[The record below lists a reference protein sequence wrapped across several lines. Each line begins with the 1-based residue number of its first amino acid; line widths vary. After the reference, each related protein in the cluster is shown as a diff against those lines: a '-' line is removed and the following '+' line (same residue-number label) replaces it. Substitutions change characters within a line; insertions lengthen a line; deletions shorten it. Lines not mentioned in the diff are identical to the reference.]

1 MSGISLKEKINMALR
16 GVVGV
21 LKQPAYLGLALL
33 AMVIFAM
40 IIFLSINWNFYGSLL
55 LSSLPIDGKLATL
68 WMMFT
73 RMVVDFKTPNGALL
87 LLVSILQ
94 GINIALLVYT
104 LKNNRQSNIST
115 KASSAAIGSGG
126 FAAIAAALGLGCVPC
141 GTSIILPIVSIFF
154 SSSAYAAAEAISGII
169 LILAFVV
176 SCYAI
181 YKTGFVAFAYTESHR
196 LEKE

>member
-1 MSGISLKEKINMALR
+1 MHGISFKEKLRMAF
-16 GVVGV
+16 GGMMGV
-21 LKQPAYLGLALL
+21 LKQPKYLVLALL
-33 AMVIFAM
+33 AMIVFAM

-55 LSSLPIDGKLATL
+55 LSSLPIDGKLETL

-73 RMVVDFKTPNGALL
+73 RMMADFTTPNGALL

-104 LKNNRQSNIST
+104 LKNNRQSNIS
-115 KASSAAIGSGG
+115 AGAGRRAIGSSG
-126 FAAIAAALGLGCVPC
+126 FATIAAALGLGCVPC
-141 GTSIILPIVSIFF
+141 GTSIILPLVSVFF
-154 SSSAYAAAEAISGII
+154 SSSAYAAAEVVSGV
-169 LILAFVV
+169 ILALALVI

-181 YKTGFVAFAYTESHR
+181 YKTGFVAFAYVESQK

>member
-1 MSGISLKEKINMALR
+1 MALR